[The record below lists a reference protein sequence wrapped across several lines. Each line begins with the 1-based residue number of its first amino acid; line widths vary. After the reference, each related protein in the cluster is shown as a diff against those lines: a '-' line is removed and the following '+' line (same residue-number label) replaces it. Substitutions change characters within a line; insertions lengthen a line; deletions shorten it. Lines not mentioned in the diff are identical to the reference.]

1 MQLSFL
7 PVAIPEAGL
16 PRSFHGTEAV
26 MPWDSRGH
34 IAALARSHHRAS
46 AVIPWDSYWHELGLA
61 WLYRVPS
68 VVPKKAPAW
77 PRDGS
82 ETIPEWT
89 RGRSSNGSST
99 AVSYLCT

>member
-34 IAALARSHHRAS
+34 ITGLARSPRGHS
-46 AVIPWDSYWHELGLA
+46 MGLILSCDGA
-61 WLYRVPS
+61 ISGVPS
-68 VVPKKAPAW
+68 AHCAF
-77 PRDGS
+77 
-82 ETIPEWT
+82 
-89 RGRSSNGSST
+89 
-99 AVSYLCT
+99 VSVNLK